1 MRRFAIMIGLLLA
14 VLLPPAVFP
23 QDVAPTAD
31 TTATGPAPGPG
42 RELPPHSKPQQHYDL
57 SSLQTNAIGF
67 AQQLQTVAQDLFTFA
82 AILALIWTG
91 YHAQFRGLQEF
102 VGVLMRI
109 AITSA
114 LILHYR
120 ELIQAAVDCRHALI
134 QEIYPT
140 QSGYSITKQI
150 MAVFASMSGTIAVM
164 SLSGL
169 ALWIALC
176 LVIIIAVLIY
186 SLQLL
191 LEAVLIAMGPLAIA
205 TMAFQ
210 NFKGIAEMWLK
221 HFCGVFLVPV
231 AWLMGARLY
240 TSVFNGTDSV
250 GDFLASTLFVC
261 AFGAIYAGMPLV
273 TTMIVNAAG
282 GHASAVMPSI
292 MSSIAGVMGMTRWG
306 AGGGSSAS
314 GSAAAATTV
323 ASTAGAGGAISHSI
337 STSVPGMPAGAST
350 AQQTAYEQRIM
361 QAVAHNQQFAARM
374 NPPKPKNS

>member
-1 MRRFAIMIGLLLA
+1 
-14 VLLPPAVFP
+14 
-23 QDVAPTAD
+23 
-31 TTATGPAPGPG
+31 
-42 RELPPHSKPQQHYDL
+42 
-57 SSLQTNAIGF
+57 
-67 AQQLQTVAQDLFTFA
+67 
-82 AILALIWTG
+82 
-91 YHAQFRGLQEF
+91 
-102 VGVLMRI
+102 
-109 AITSA
+109 
-114 LILHYR
+114 
-120 ELIQAAVDCRHALI
+120 
-134 QEIYPT
+134 
-140 QSGYSITKQI
+140 
-150 MAVFASMSGTIAVM
+150 MSGTIAVM

-210 NFKGIAEMWLK
+210 NFKGISEMWLK
-221 HFCGVFLVPV
+221 YFCGVFLVPV

-282 GHASAVMPSI
+282 GQAAAVMPSV
-292 MSSIAGVMGMTRWG
+292 MSSIAGVMGMTRLG
-306 AGGGSSAS
+306 AGSGSSVA
-314 GSAAAATTV
+314 GGATTTV
-323 ASTAGAGGAISHSI
+323 TSTAGAGGAISHSI
-337 STSVPGMPAGAST
+337 STSVPGMPAGGST

-361 QAVAHNQQFAARM
+361 QAVAHNQQFAAHM
-374 NPPKPKNS
+374 NPPKPRNS